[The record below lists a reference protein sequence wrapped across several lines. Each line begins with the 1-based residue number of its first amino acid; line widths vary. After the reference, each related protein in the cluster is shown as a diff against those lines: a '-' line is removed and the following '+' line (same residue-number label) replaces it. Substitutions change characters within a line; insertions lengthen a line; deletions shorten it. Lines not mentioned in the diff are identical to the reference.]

1 MFIKIKKCFKDLR
14 ANTVSRHPC
23 YASELRVKKCKI
35 PEAWEVFCAPQTPS
49 LSGLGPSPAAQRFE
63 AAKSKRLV
71 FAQQNTL
78 FLFFSLQY
86 QLYQACR
93 IFVPSNY
100 TPIKSGKQNGAI
112 RYKRYSW
119 VKHLTCSKLCKI
131 L

>member
-63 AAKSKRLV
+63 AAKPKRLAISNV
-71 FAQQNTL
+71 HPGKL
-78 FLFFSLQY
+78 FVAF
-86 QLYQACR
+86 R
-93 IFVPSNY
+93 
-100 TPIKSGKQNGAI
+100 
-112 RYKRYSW
+112 
-119 VKHLTCSKLCKI
+119 
-131 L
+131 